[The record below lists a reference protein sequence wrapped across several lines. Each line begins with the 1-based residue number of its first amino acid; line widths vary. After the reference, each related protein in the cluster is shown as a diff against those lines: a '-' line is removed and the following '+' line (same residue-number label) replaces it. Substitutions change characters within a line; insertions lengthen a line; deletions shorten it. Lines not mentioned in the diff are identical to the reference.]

1 MGMNINEMLKVLGC
15 TLGDLR
21 CMSDDM
27 LSGAFKQPILDGVF
41 STKDI
46 EVLEYAV
53 HERKATRWERVKF
66 AAKRAVRKV
75 GAALK
80 TIGRKTV
87 TALKTVG
94 RFFRNHWGALVWLAV
109 LGVGFSTVPV
119 FTAIALGSIF
129 LVILSV
135 LSGVVV
141 TAAYNEHS
149 KKNQPGMWTAD
160 ADPATSA
167 SN

>member
-1 MGMNINEMLKVLGC
+1 MHINEMLKTLGW

-27 LSGAFKQPILDGVF
+27 ISAAFKQPIWDGVF
-41 STKDI
+41 SVKDV

-53 HERKATRWERVKF
+53 NERKATRWERVKF

-75 GAALK
+75 SSVLR
-80 TIGRKTV
+80 TVGRKTV
-87 TALKTVG
+87 SV
-94 RFFRNHWGALVWLAV
+94 FRKHWGKLAWMTAIV
-109 LGVGFSTVPV
+109 VGFATAPV

-135 LSGVVV
+135 LSGVAV
-141 TAAYNEHS
+141 TAAYNEHL
-149 KKNQPGMWTAD
+149 KNTQSGTWTAD
-160 ADPATSA
+160 AAPAAAA